1 MATISKAK
9 AIESIYLEIEKG
21 ITYTTALRQLKGE
34 LGVKSDITFDAYWKE
49 AKVRFAKRQ
58 EKTTEAIANREANK
72 VIHELETKDGQI
84 NSLVKQIQDIE
95 KEIES
100 GLTVECTWDKSGN
113 FLQDK
118 RPLNGNEIRD
128 RRALIKSLLSDI
140 RQIRG
145 LNAPKENK
153 LTVKQEI
160 DELVKSG
167 DVIPI
172 DIKEDTG
179 KELAQING

>member
-1 MATISKAK
+1 MAKILKAK
-9 AIESIYLEIEKG
+9 AIEIIYQAVEQG
-21 ITYTTALRQLKGE
+21 ILHKVARPKFMSE
-34 LGVKSDITFDAYWKE
+34 LGINRITFDTYWKN
-49 AKVRFAKRQ
+49 AKARFEKRQ

-100 GLTVECTWDKSGN
+100 GQTIECTWVRDE
-113 FLQDK
+113 FHQDK

-172 DIKEDTG
+172 DSKEDTG

>member
-1 MATISKAK
+1 MAKILKAK
-9 AIESIYLEIEKG
+9 AIEIIYQAVEQG
-21 ITYTTALRQLKGE
+21 ILHKVARPKFMSE
-34 LGVKSDITFDAYWKE
+34 LGINRITFDTYWKE
-49 AKVRFAKRQ
+49 AKARFIKRQ
-58 EKTTEAIANREANK
+58 EKTTDKIANREANK

-100 GLTVECTWDKSGN
+100 GQTVECTWDKFGN

>member
-1 MATISKAK
+1 MAKILKAK
-9 AIESIYLEIEKG
+9 AIEIIYQAVEQG
-21 ITYTTALRQLKGE
+21 ILHKVARPKFMSE
-34 LGVKSDITFDAYWKE
+34 LGINRITFDTYWKN
-49 AKVRFAKRQ
+49 AKARFEKRQ

-72 VIHELETKDGQI
+72 VIHELETKDGEI

-95 KEIES
+95 REIES
-100 GLTVECTWDKSGN
+100 GQTIECTWVRDE
-113 FLQDK
+113 FYQDK

-172 DIKEDTG
+172 DSKEDTG

>member
-21 ITYTTALRQLKGE
+21 ITYTTALRQLKGK
-34 LGVKSDITFDAYWKE
+34 LGVKSDITFDAYWKQ
-49 AKVRFAKRQ
+49 AKARFEKRQ

-100 GLTVECTWDKSGN
+100 GQTVECTWVRDE
-113 FLQDK
+113 FHQDK

-172 DIKEDTG
+172 DSKDDTG

>member
-72 VIHELETKDGQI
+72 VIHELETKD
-84 NSLVKQIQDIE
+84 
-95 KEIES
+95 
-100 GLTVECTWDKSGN
+100 
-113 FLQDK
+113 
-118 RPLNGNEIRD
+118 
-128 RRALIKSLLSDI
+128 
-140 RQIRG
+140 
-145 LNAPKENK
+145 
-153 LTVKQEI
+153 
-160 DELVKSG
+160 
-167 DVIPI
+167 
-172 DIKEDTG
+172 
-179 KELAQING
+179 